1 MADQLSVILIQ
12 IDSLNRHLLTC
23 YDNDWVQTPNLTAF
37 AQKAAVFDQHF
48 AGSLPCMPA
57 RREIWSGTEEF
68 WWRGWGPL
76 EPWDLSIPYLAGQRG
91 VTTQFITDHYHLFEW
106 GSHNYNYDFDG
117 YTFIRGHEFDNWRTD
132 PVSEI
137 PDWAQVMV
145 QRHIEEVWQYIRN
158 VQDFQCE
165 ADFFAPR
172 LMTSA
177 ADWLER
183 NRDHQ
188 QFYLHID
195 SFDVHEP
202 FHIPEPYR
210 SMYTDDDYRQYS
222 PWPIYG
228 RTDEGRSR
236 LDPAEVAWVRAQFAG
251 KLTMVDRWLGRIFDR
266 LTDFKLWD
274 RTAVIITTD
283 HGFFLGEHGWMGKNY
298 PPMYHTVANIPLLVW
313 HPDGALNGQRVPYFT
328 QTVDLYATVLELLGI
343 DVPDTPN
350 IHSRSF
356 AKTITSGTPTTREH
370 AIYGYNNSL
379 LGITNAEWTLLRDHD
394 KTAAPAYIHTHQI
407 EQMQSFGLIHRKYF
421 KRGSYGEI
429 EAGHFIPG
437 VDFPVWRMRKGPE
450 QSPIP
455 ADPSST
461 RREDLLFHNPTDA
474 GQEHNRA
481 DEHGDIVRTL
491 EDALRDHMQA
501 LDVPAEQYARLH
513 LIQDISEK
521 C

>member
-1 MADQLSVILIQ
+1 MTDKLNVIMIQ

-23 YDNDWVQTPNLTAF
+23 YGNNWVQTPNLSAF

-48 AGSLPCMPA
+48 VGSLPCMPA

-76 EPWDLSIPYLAGQRG
+76 EPWDLSIPYLASRHG

-132 PVSEI
+132 PVPQT
-137 PDWAQVMV
+137 PDWAEVLV

-158 VQDFQCE
+158 VHSFQSE

-172 LMTSA
+172 VMTST

-183 NRDHQ
+183 NHKLD

-210 SMYTDDDYRQYS
+210 SLYTDDDYRKYS
-222 PWPIYG
+222 PWPRYG
-228 RTDEGRSR
+228 RIDEGISK
-236 LDPAEVAWVRAQFAG
+236 LDPAEIDWVRAQFAG
-251 KLTMVDRWLGRIFDR
+251 KLTMLDRWLGRVFER
-266 LTDFKLWD
+266 LTDFNLWG

-298 PPMYHTVANIPLLVW
+298 PPMYDTVANIPLLVW
-313 HPDGALNGQRVPYFT
+313 HPDGAFNGQHVAHFT
-328 QTVDLYATVLELLGI
+328 QTVDLYATVLDLLG
-343 DVPDTPN
+343 VEVSAKPN
-350 IHSRSF
+350 VHSRSF
-356 AKTITSGTPTTREH
+356 ARTITNGVPTERDY
-370 AIYGYNNSL
+370 AVYGYNNSL
-379 LGITNAEWTLLRDHD
+379 MGITNGEWTLLRDHD
-394 KTAAPAYIHTHQI
+394 KEAAPSYIYTHQT
-407 EQMQSFGLIHRKYF
+407 EQMQSFGLMNRKYVT
-421 KRGSYGEI
+421 RGEYGEL
-429 EAGHFIPG
+429 EAGQFIPG
-437 VDFPVWRMRKGPE
+437 VDLPVWRMHKAAQ

-461 RREDLLFHNPTDA
+461 RRADLLFHNLTDA
-474 GQEHNRA
+474 AQEHDRA
-481 DEHGDIVRTL
+481 ADHPEIVRML
-491 EDALRDHMQA
+491 EDVLRKHMQK
-501 LDVPAEQYARLH
+501 LEVPAEQYARLR
-513 LIQDISEK
+513 L
-521 C
+521 